1 MVVLCPPVPGVVALC
16 PPVPGVVALCPPV
29 PGVVALC
36 PPVPGVVELC
46 PSVPGVVAVGPT
58 VVFVAR
64 VVGEFVELL
73 FVVMFVALF
82 TDAVVMFCAWM
93 PINPQ
98 DSVTKRTPRTSL
110 LSMSRKQDRIVYKV
124 MQWKR
129 SDAISCETRISIRRH
144 FTVIL

>member
-1 MVVLCPPVPGVVALC
+1 MVALC

-36 PPVPGVVELC
+36 PPVT
-46 PSVPGVVAVGPT
+46 GVVALCPPVTGVVARGTT

-64 VVGEFVELL
+64 VEGEFVELL
-73 FVVMFVALF
+73 FVVVIVVVVALF
-82 TDAVVMFCAWM
+82 TDAVVMFCAWV

-110 LSMSRKQDRIVYKV
+110 LSMSRKENRIVDKV
-124 MQWKR
+124 MQ
-129 SDAISCETRISIRRH
+129 
-144 FTVIL
+144 